1 MIAYKCKAWNLTNT
15 FKNIL
20 SIAYDSTQKQW
31 QRKEINNDVSAAV
44 TMIGEDNRGIMTL
57 L

>member
-31 QRKEINNDVSAAV
+31 QRKEITNDVSAAV
-44 TMIGEDNRGIMTL
+44 TMTGEDNRGIMTL